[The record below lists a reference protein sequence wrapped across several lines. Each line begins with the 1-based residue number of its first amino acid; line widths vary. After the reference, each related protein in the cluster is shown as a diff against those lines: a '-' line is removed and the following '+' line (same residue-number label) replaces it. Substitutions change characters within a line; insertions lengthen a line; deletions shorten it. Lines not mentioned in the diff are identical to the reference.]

1 MASEPLK
8 TAEQVRFGDGFE
20 LDPRAYE
27 LRRAGRVLK
36 LERIPM
42 ELLLLLVEERGH
54 LVSRDR
60 IIDRVWGK
68 DVFLD
73 TDNSINAAVRKV
85 RQALRDDP
93 ERPHFVQTVTGRG
106 YRFIAQVEE
115 AGTPALERPVV
126 SAPAGDTPLRTK
138 PNWPRL
144 ASALAVV
151 AVVVVASALW
161 LVPGLLRRSRPAP
174 PLRSLP
180 VPPPPNPSRAPPPD
194 YIVDCMPAAL

>member
-1 MASEPLK
+1 MASELLK
-8 TAEQVRFGDGFE
+8 TGEQVRFGDGFE

-27 LRRAGRVLK
+27 LRRAGRVLT

-68 DVFLD
+68 DVFVD

-85 RQALRDDP
+85 RQVLRDDP

-106 YRFIAQVEE
+106 YRFIAHVEDV
-115 AGTPALERPVV
+115 GTRAVERPAA
-126 SAPAGDTPLRTK
+126 SEPASEAPRAKPTRTG
-138 PNWPRL
+138 RAFAL
-144 ASALAVV
+144 TLLAVV
-151 AVVVVASALW
+151 ATVSALW
-161 LVPGLLRRSRPAP
+161 LVPGVRRRLGTA
-174 PLRSLP
+174 
-180 VPPPPNPSRAPPPD
+180 
-194 YIVDCMPAAL
+194 

>member
-1 MASEPLK
+1 MATEPLK

-20 LDPRAYE
+20 LDSRAYE

-85 RQALRDDP
+85 RQVLRDDP

-115 AGTPALERPVV
+115 AGTPTLERPLV
-126 SAPAGDTPLRTK
+126 SAPAGETPVQRESHLHAPGEKHAPDIRVRDQCLGGLPGTMHHRQHVR
-138 PNWPRL
+138 WE
-144 ASALAVV
+144 AGSA
-151 AVVVVASALW
+151 
-161 LVPGLLRRSRPAP
+161 PAF
-174 PLRSLP
+174 R
-180 VPPPPNPSRAPPPD
+180 RAPLPTEK
-194 YIVDCMPAAL
+194 